1 MFEIIKIDFFT
12 RLEVE
17 ELVFINYHKAEISIF
32 ANIMRDNEY
41 TMFFTGKGQ
50 ASFLQ

>member
-17 ELVFINYHKAEISIF
+17 ELVFINNHKAEISIC
-32 ANIMRDNEY
+32 ANIKRDNE
-41 TMFFTGKGQ
+41 
-50 ASFLQ
+50 